1 MRIFTSLSLLLIATS
16 AIAAQESAEGVVKK
30 AIAAMGVPNDGKPYY
45 QTWHEQGKMNFGG
58 ASIVYDS
65 YWTFEPSDKYRFE
78 MKGEFQGQKIE
89 IVFIQNGNQAKESAM
104 GQSRMVEG
112 EKLEETTHS
121 LYQLWV
127 NSLTPLVND
136 TAFKLKLLGER
147 SFAGKSVVSV
157 LVSRE
162 GKRDVTLHFDKN
174 THYLAGC
181 TDKVKDEFQG
191 WKEVTQ
197 DAEFSDYEKLA
208 TGEMVF
214 KNMVLKREGK
224 VLIESKMSESK
235 RHAGSKPEA
244 FKLD

>member
-1 MRIFTSLSLLLIATS
+1 MRYITSLLLILMAAVQSS
-16 AIAAQESAEGVVKK
+16 AQDTAESVIKK
-30 AIAAMGVPNDGKPYY
+30 AIAAMGIPNDGKPYY
-45 QTWHEQGKMNFGG
+45 QTWREQGKLNFGG
-58 ASIVYDS
+58 ASIAYDS
-65 YWTFEPSDKYRFE
+65 HWTFEPADKYRFE

-89 IVFIQNGNQAKESAM
+89 ITFIQNGSKAKESAM
-104 GQSRMVEG
+104 GQSRMVEV

-136 TAFKLKLLGER
+136 KAFKLKLLGDGM
-147 SFAGKSVVSV
+147 FAGKSVVSV
-157 LVSRE
+157 QVTRE
-162 GKRDVTLHFDKN
+162 GKRDITLHFDKN

-197 DAEFSDYEKLA
+197 DAEFSEYEKLA
-208 TGEMVF
+208 TSEMVF
-214 KNMVLKREGK
+214 KNMILKRDGK
-224 VLIESKMSESK
+224 VIIESKMSESK